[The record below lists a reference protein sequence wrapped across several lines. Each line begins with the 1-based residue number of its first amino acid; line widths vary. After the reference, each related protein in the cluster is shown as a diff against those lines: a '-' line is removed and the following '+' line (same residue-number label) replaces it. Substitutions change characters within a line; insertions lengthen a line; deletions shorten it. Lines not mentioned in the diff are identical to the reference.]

1 MDIKIIANRP
11 NDIFKG
17 KIITNLIIT
26 IPASIIANV
35 FFLYRIKV

>member
-1 MDIKIIANRP
+1 MDIKIIANRT
-11 NDIFKG
+11 NDIFKEV

-35 FFLYRIKV
+35 FLYRIKV